1 VPGGR
6 AVLEPVRLRQRDDGR
21 DHQRA
26 ARAIDSGERTKLY
39 RDFQELAAR
48 DQPLIVV
55 AEFTFITVARTSVR
69 NVANNPRWAT
79 SHWADT
85 WLAS

>member
-1 VPGGR
+1 MPFSNQYGY
-6 AVLEPVRLRQRDDGR
+6 ASAEMDGIINA
-21 DHQRA
+21 A
-26 ARAIDSGERTKLY
+26 ARAIDSGERTRLY

-48 DQPLIVV
+48 DQPLIHV

>member
-1 VPGGR
+1 VPAGVPFSNQYGY
-6 AVLEPVRLRQRDDGR
+6 ASATMDGVIA
-21 DHQRA
+21 RA
-26 ARAIDSGERTKLY
+26 ARAVDPAERVELY
-39 RDFQELAAR
+39 RDFQRIAAR
-48 DQPLIVV
+48 EQPLIVV

-85 WLAS
+85 WLAA